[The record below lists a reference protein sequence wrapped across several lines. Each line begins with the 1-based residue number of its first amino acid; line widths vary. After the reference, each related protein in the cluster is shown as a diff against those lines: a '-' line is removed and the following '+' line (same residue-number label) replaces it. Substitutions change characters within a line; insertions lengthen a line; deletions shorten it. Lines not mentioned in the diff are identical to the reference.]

1 MLFSINLAL
10 HRHFLSSF
18 FKLMDLQPI
27 LTGLSYIFLHF
38 VSVLRKH
45 AGGLFEDSPK
55 AFKRKLNDFKPM
67 KRSYFFL

>member
-10 HRHFLSSF
+10 HQHFFSSF

-38 VSVLRKH
+38 VYTTQK
-45 AGGLFEDSPK
+45 ATGGLFEDSPK
-55 AFKRKLNDFKPM
+55 VFKRKLNDFKPM